1 MSATKCYLN
10 AMGILC
16 AAGDSAETV
25 KAALLSQKACLT
37 STDEFS
43 TGRPLPLG
51 LYRGELP
58 KIPLAD
64 RKWQSRNNRFALA
77 VLAQIEPEVSAAIA
91 QYGADRVGVII
102 GTSTSG
108 IAEGEPAIKQWAETG
123 EVSAGYDYAV
133 QEMGATAQ
141 FVATVLSVQGPTYGI
156 STACSSGAK
165 ALASAR
171 RLIQAGICDVVIA
184 GGVDTLCH
192 LTIKGFCSL
201 EAVSDQ
207 QCNPFSANR
216 NGINIGEG
224 AALFLVSSE
233 PQGVVLAGV
242 GESSDAHHI
251 SAPDPTG
258 AGAVRCMSAAL
269 KDADVVP
276 EQVDYVNLHG
286 TATGLNDQMEALA
299 MNEVFGTETLC
310 SSTKPFI
317 GHTLGAAGAVEA
329 GICWLM
335 LNSDTEGNSTEGNS
349 VDESSKAPPLL
360 PVHLWDGVT
369 DSDLPAINLISP
381 ESRIEKPVQYVLSNS
396 YAFGGNNISLLL
408 ERLQ

>member
-10 AMGILC
+10 ALGILC

-25 KAALLSQKACLT
+25 NASLLSKKSSLAP
-37 STDEFS
+37 SDAYS
-43 TGRPLPLG
+43 AGRPLPLG
-51 LYRGELP
+51 LYTGELP
-58 KIPLAD
+58 ENPLTD
-64 RKWQSRNNRFALA
+64 KKWQSRNNQFALA
-77 VLAQIEPEVSAAIA
+77 VLSQMETEVSAAIA
-91 QYGADRVGVII
+91 KYGASRVGVVI

-108 IAEGEPAIKQWAETG
+108 IAEGEPAVKQWAQTG
-123 EVSAGYDYAV
+123 EVPPGYDYGL

-141 FVATVLSVQGPTYGI
+141 FVATILSVKGPTYGI

-165 ALASAR
+165 ALASAK

-192 LTIKGFCSL
+192 LTVQGFSSI

-233 PQGVVLAGV
+233 PVGVELAGV

-269 KDADVVP
+269 KDASVEP

-335 LNSDTEGNSTEGNS
+335 LNSNTAENS
-349 VDESSKAPPLL
+349 ESLL
-360 PVHLWDGVT
+360 PVHLWDGAP
-369 DSDLPAINLISP
+369 DPELPEINLITA
-381 ESRIEKPVQYVLSNS
+381 ESKFKKPLQYVLSNS